1 MLRDN
6 NSQPLAAH
14 DAARIAHTSDENL
27 NVQTAGHVCPAEN
40 GEASCEAA
48 LRAWLVREVAKV
60 LQVSESDIDVDAPI
74 DSFGLDSLV
83 LFTMTGELAERLG
96 RDLPATL
103 LFEVPTINELVE
115 LLAPLAGSSA
125 CNLLSTPDEIKG

>member
-1 MLRDN
+1 M
-6 NSQPLAAH
+6 NSKPLAA
-14 DAARIAHTSDENL
+14 DDTSRIAR
-27 NVQTAGHVCPAEN
+27 QTAGHPSSQPAGQIIPVEN
-40 GEASCEAA
+40 GEESCTTA
-48 LRAWLVREVAKV
+48 LRAWIVQTLAKN
-60 LQVSESDIDVDAPI
+60 LQVDENDIDLDAPI

-115 LLAPLAGSSA
+115 LLAPLAGP
-125 CNLLSTPDEIKG
+125 CNSVTDQLETKG